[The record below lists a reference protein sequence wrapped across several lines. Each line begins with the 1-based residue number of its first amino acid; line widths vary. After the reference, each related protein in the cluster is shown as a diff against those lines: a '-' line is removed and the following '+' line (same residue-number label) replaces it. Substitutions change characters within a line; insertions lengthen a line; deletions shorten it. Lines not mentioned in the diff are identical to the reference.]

1 MRPNYFKYIDSR
13 LEHLVGAS
21 YHGGVA
27 AGVDATG
34 AAAILGTLSYGL
46 ISGEYDPLFV
56 GLGVGIASSLVHFYQ
71 NHKSEKHKDQF
82 LEAWRTRTELRKKY
96 PDKFKTPY
104 SGLEEEI

>member
-1 MRPNYFKYIDSR
+1 MNTILTFLKTRKF
-13 LEHLVGAS
+13 LVGV
-21 YHGGVA
+21 GV
-27 AGVDATG
+27 
-34 AAAILGTLSYGL
+34 
-46 ISGEYDPLFV
+46 FV